1 MHLAL
6 KHKLLIES
14 SFLSVYRF
22 QTSHSTSSSITMSVE
37 FDPVYVDKTWLD
49 TVVVIGITSFVLC
62 LKNLSAVST
71 AKMGLVY
78 GMIGMTALILGYWL
92 DDAYTFDHGAWV
104 IGCKL
109 CPHEYAM

>member
-1 MHLAL
+1 
-6 KHKLLIES
+6 
-14 SFLSVYRF
+14 
-22 QTSHSTSSSITMSVE
+22 MSVE

-92 DDAYTFDHGAWV
+92 DDAYTFDHGPWV

-109 CPHEYAM
+109 CCRMNMQCNETSCILRLILIFIFL